1 MLRNMRKHL
10 RFWPIVAIA
19 LALPANQG
27 HSEINVPN
35 DTIAAESAPPALAE
49 VSAKELIQDTP
60 FQVQCWQNGVKIID
74 EKEFFGIR
82 LRNLID
88 RETIG
93 IRGRDSKSGDV
104 YIIPVNENSTCLI
117 KSSF

>member
-1 MLRNMRKHL
+1 MLRIMRRHL

-27 HSEINVPN
+27 HSEITVPN
-35 DTIAAESAPPALAE
+35 DTIKAESTPLTLVE
-49 VSAKELIQDTP
+49 ELTRDTP

-74 EKEFFGIR
+74 EKAFFGIR
-82 LRNLID
+82 LRSLID
-88 RETIG
+88 RETLG
-93 IRGRDSKSGDV
+93 LRGRDSKSGDV

-117 KSSF
+117 KASF

>member
-1 MLRNMRKHL
+1 MLRNMRRHL
-10 RFWPIVAIA
+10 RVWPIVAIA

-27 HSEINVPN
+27 RSEITVPN
-35 DTIAAESAPPALAE
+35 DTITAESAPLALAE
-49 VSAKELIQDTP
+49 ISTEESIQETP

-74 EKEFFGIR
+74 EKDFFSIR

-88 RETIG
+88 RETLG
-93 IRGRDSKSGDV
+93 IRGRDSNSGDV